1 MKLHRLKRI
10 TGFSLIELMVVVV
23 IAAILVSL
31 ALPSYMLQVR
41 QSRRTEA
48 RTAILDL
55 AGREERF
62 FSTNGANY
70 TNAPGSLGYNALP
83 AIVGTGYYQLSVC
96 VPAGACDPNP
106 NPPAA
111 PSYYISA
118 VPVAGQSQVNDLQ
131 CQSFGVDSAGRQFAR
146 DSAGND
152 NSVLCWSR

>member
-23 IAAILVSL
+23 IATILVSL

-62 FSTNGANY
+62 FSTNGATY
-70 TNAPGSLGYNALP
+70 TANPGNLGYAAFGVP
-83 AIVGTGYYQLSVC
+83 VATGYYQLNVC
-96 VPAGACDPNP
+96 SPAGGCDPNLP
-106 NPPAA
+106 VPAA

-118 VPVAGQSQVNDLQ
+118 TPVAGQSQVNDLQ

-152 NSVLCWSR
+152 ATALCWSQ